1 MLKFPILF
9 VMSTLLVVLV
19 GNQPALYHVISTL
32 WCASQYFKYCTGL
45 YTGQGSETVYFSTG
59 TVSDTVLKKLF
70 KY

>member
-9 VMSTLLVVLV
+9 VMSTLLVV
-19 GNQPALYHVISTL
+19 GREPSIL

-45 YTGQGSETVYFSTG
+45 HTGQSSETVYFSTG
-59 TVSDTVLKKLF
+59 TVSDTILKKLF